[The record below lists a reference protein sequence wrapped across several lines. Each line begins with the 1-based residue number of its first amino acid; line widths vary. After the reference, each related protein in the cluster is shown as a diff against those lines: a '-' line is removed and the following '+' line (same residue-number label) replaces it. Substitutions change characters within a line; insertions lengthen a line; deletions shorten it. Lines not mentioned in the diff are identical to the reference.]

1 MNFKDLSEKKKQQL
15 HDQLLLYAK
24 SIGGEELFFQMVK
37 DIRIEGLELFS
48 DKSTKFR
55 FNGGN
60 ISWNKYIYKDTFAL
74 FIKALNIEGDILGGL
89 KAKKQKSM
97 LNMLKTLKPIII
109 KIKPKNMKDGEGFTL
124 SMVETDIKD
133 KAIISLMFKIIFV
146 YPLEFTK
153 EVLDYTS

>member
-74 FIKALNIEGDILGGL
+74 FIEALNIEGDILGGL

-109 KIKPKNMKDGEGFTL
+109 KVKPKNMKDGEGFTL

-133 KAIISLMFKIIFV
+133 KATISLMFKIIFV